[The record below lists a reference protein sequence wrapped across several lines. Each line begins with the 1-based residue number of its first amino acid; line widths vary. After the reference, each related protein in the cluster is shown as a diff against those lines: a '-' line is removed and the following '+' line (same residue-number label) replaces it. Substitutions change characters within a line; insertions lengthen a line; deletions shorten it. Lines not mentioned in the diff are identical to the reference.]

1 MEHEPPF
8 NEPRP
13 VFHDPPFPVVFRF
26 PSLPSPPLPSPPSPP
41 RSDRRP
47 RMGAIAALAAVAAL
61 AGGGVAAVGVHALD
75 DTNKTV
81 TTTVEAAPSSSGST
95 TGSTSPGTRRQRRV
109 RTQRRQV
116 RRLRSTSR
124 TRRASSRSPRRSRR
138 TTSGDFNPFGPGQSQ
153 QETAQG
159 SGFVIDKQGRI
170 LTNAHVVEGATS
182 VVVAFEDGVSAKATV
197 LGRDALYDLAVIK
210 VDVPAERAAPAQ
222 AGLGHTVQVGDPVVA
237 IGNPFGYAQT
247 VTAGIVSA
255 KGRLISSPEG
265 NDKFIPGA
273 IQTDAAINHGN
284 SGGPL
289 IDRHGDV
296 IAINAQIADPQHHR
310 HERQRRRRLRDPD
323 RPRQARARQSRAGQA
338 RIASVPRHPRRRPQQ
353 LRRGG
358 QQQAAV
364 ARPADRRR
372 RQGLARRGR
381 GPQGRLAVKLEVG
394 AKTYCVGGDVITAIN
409 GHAVNTLDD
418 LQARISGYAAGD
430 KLRLSVT
437 GGDGSKR
444 TVTLTVGSMPAQHAA
459 TRDRLLI
466 RRRKPERTGRSQAPG
481 TLAA

>member
-1 MEHEPPF
+1 
-8 NEPRP
+8 
-13 VFHDPPFPVVFRF
+13 
-26 PSLPSPPLPSPPSPP
+26 
-41 RSDRRP
+41 
-47 RMGAIAALAAVAAL
+47 MGAIAALAAVAAL

-75 DTNKTV
+75 ATNKTV

-95 TGSTSPGTRRQRRV
+95 TGSTSGAHDANAAFARSGGKSVASIYRQDAPGVVTI
-109 RTQRRQV
+109 T
-116 RRLRSTSR
+116 STI
-124 TRRASSRSPRRSRR
+124 TSS
-138 TTSGDFNPFGPGQSQ
+138 TSGDFNPFGPGQSQ

-182 VVVAFEDGVSAKATV
+182 VLVAFEDGVSAKATV

-210 VDVPAERAAPAQ
+210 VDVPQNELHPLK
-222 AGLGHTVQVGDPVVA
+222 LGSVSTVQVGDPVVA

-289 IDRHGDV
+289 IDRHGAV
-296 IAINAQIADPQHHR
+296 IAINAQIADPQ
-310 HERQRRRRLRDPD
+310 LTGTNANAGVGFAIPIDL
-323 RPRQARARQSRAGQA
+323 AKRALGNLESGKPASHPYLGIRVDALNSSVAAANGKVPSHGLLIAGVAKDSPAAAAGLKGGSQSLQ
-338 RIASVPRHPRRRPQQ
+338 
-353 LRRGG
+353 
-358 QQQAAV
+358 
-364 ARPADRRR
+364 
-372 RQGLARRGR
+372 
-381 GPQGRLAVKLEVG
+381 VG
-394 AKTYCVGGDVITAIN
+394 ANEYCVGGDVITAIN
-409 GHAVNTLDD
+409 GHTVNTLDD
-418 LQARISGYAAGD
+418 LQERISGYAAGD

-444 TVTLTVGSMPAQHAA
+444 TVTLTVGSMPAQRQPLA
-459 TRDRLLI
+459 T
-466 RRRKPERTGRSQAPG
+466 GC
-481 TLAA
+481 